1 MIGDGVAR
9 TREDIVKTVFQ
20 FVGVSEKTLVPG
32 TGKNIVFTAITNL
45 KKKMYFNPVDYEGY
59 FVRQRKQ
66 VHRLAHVLS
75 HHGRFIGHSFFLL

>member
-45 KKKMYFNPVDYEGY
+45 KKKCI
-59 FVRQRKQ
+59 
-66 VHRLAHVLS
+66 LTL
-75 HHGRFIGHSFFLL
+75 